1 MLAVNSNAVERTVIL
16 PAEIFQRSESCL
28 AKALTLREHPWL
40 RQDSIPVVYRSP
52 MIACRHSLRASKLR
66 PIRID

>member
-1 MLAVNSNAVERTVIL
+1 L

-40 RQDSIPVVYRSP
+40 RQILFQWSIDR
-52 MIACRHSLRASKLR
+52 R
-66 PIRID
+66 